1 MMFKETTLSLMKE
14 AEEALKERF
23 AEIDAVAFRGTQKVM
38 AAFSEHR
45 VSDAMFAGTTG
56 YGYNDKGRD
65 TLDLIFADVFDAE
78 AAIVRHSIVNGTQA
92 LAIGLYGLLRPG
104 DVMLSVT
111 GKPYDTLEEVIG
123 IQGTPG
129 NGSLADF
136 GVTYKEIPFNGSFDY
151 PAIEEALKDKNVKM
165 VFVQRSK
172 GYLDRPTLSVG
183 EIGELV
189 KFCKARSDAYIF
201 VDNCYGEFCDEC
213 EPTSVGVDLMAGSLI
228 KNAGGGMAQSGG
240 YLAGTAKAVELASYR
255 LTTVGVGN
263 EVGATF
269 GQNRDLFKGFFY
281 APHTTAQALKTAAL
295 AAYLFEKAG
304 FAVEPRYD
312 EPRYDIIQQVKCGT
326 PENLCAFCR
335 GIQKGSPV
343 DAFATPEPWEMPG
356 YTDKVIMAAG
366 AFVQGASIELS
377 ADGPLRPPYT
387 AYFQGGLT
395 YESGKI
401 GIMSAYEEV
410 MRSSEN

>member
-1 MMFKETTLSLMKE
+1 MMFKETTLALVKE

-295 AAYLFEKAG
+295 AAFMFEKAG

>member
-1 MMFKETTLSLMKE
+1 MIFKESTLALVKE
-14 AEEALKERF
+14 AEEALRERF

-123 IQGTPG
+123 IQGKPG

-136 GVTYKEIPFNGSFDY
+136 GVTYKEVAFNGSFDY
-151 PAIEEALKDKNVKM
+151 PAIEEALKDEKVKM

-172 GYLDRPTLSVG
+172 GYLDRPTLSVK

-189 KFCKARSDAYIF
+189 TFCKARSNAYIF

-228 KNAGGGMAQSGG
+228 KNAGGGMALSGG

-295 AAYLFEKAG
+295 AAYMFEKAG

-312 EPRYDIIQQVKCGT
+312 EPRYDIIQQVKCQT

-410 MRSSEN
+410 MRALEN